1 MINQQQKMFGK
12 RKQLV
17 RICKSTI
24 SLFFILFLTSCNS
37 SNEVKEIEGHVFQ
50 GETQGTTYQ
59 IILAE
64 DKANFTNAEI
74 KSILASF
81 DMSLSTYVDSSI
93 ISKLNQSETLIEL
106 IDSTGYFKRCYEE
119 SKLVYE
125 ASEGAFDP
133 SVFPLVEGW
142 GFMKNLE
149 TPLSKSMVDSILKFV
164 SFENDKFHSIEFDG
178 NLIRSSKK
186 DKRFKLDF
194 NAIAQGLSVDVLS
207 EFISSRGHKN
217 FYVEIGGEMRVKGT
231 NRSGEKWKI
240 GIDVPKEDTSSNGVR
255 QLENVLSISNKAIAT
270 SGNYRKFYIKD
281 GKKYAHTIDPRTGYP
296 VEHALLSAT
305 VISNNCSTSD
315 AYATVFMVIGLE
327 ESKKFI
333 KTHPE
338 LGLEV
343 YLLYDD
349 NNTIKRYHNRSVEAY
364 LE

>member
-1 MINQQQKMFGK
+1 MFGK

-17 RICKSTI
+17 RIYKSTI
-24 SLFFILFLTSCNS
+24 SLLFIFILTGCGSDKV
-37 SNEVKEIEGHVFQ
+37 VKEIEGHVFQ

-64 DKANFTNAEI
+64 EEANFTNAEI
-74 KSILASF
+74 KSILAGF

-93 ISKLNQSETLIEL
+93 ISKINSTENL
-106 IDSTGYFKRCYEE
+106 IDLVDSSRYFKRCYNE
-119 SKLVYE
+119 SKLVFL
-125 ASEGAFDP
+125 SSNGAFDP

-149 TPLSKSMVDSILKFV
+149 TPLSKTSVDSILKFV
-164 SFENDKFHSIEFDG
+164 SFEDEKFHSIEFD
-178 NLIRSSKK
+178 NDTILATKK

-194 NAIAQGLSVDVLS
+194 NAIAQGLSVDVLT

-231 NRSGEKWKI
+231 NRSGQNWKI

-255 QLENVLSISNKAIAT
+255 QLENVLSFSNKAIAT
-270 SGNYRKFYIKD
+270 SGNYRKFYVKD
-281 GKKYAHTIDPRTGYP
+281 GKKYAHTLDPRTGNP
-296 VEHALLSAT
+296 VEHSLLSAT
-305 VISNNCSTSD
+305 VISKNCSTAD

-327 ESKKFI
+327 ETKKFI
-333 KTHPE
+333 KNHPE

-349 NNTIKRYHNRSVEAY
+349 NNSIKRYYNKSVEAY
-364 LE
+364 LD